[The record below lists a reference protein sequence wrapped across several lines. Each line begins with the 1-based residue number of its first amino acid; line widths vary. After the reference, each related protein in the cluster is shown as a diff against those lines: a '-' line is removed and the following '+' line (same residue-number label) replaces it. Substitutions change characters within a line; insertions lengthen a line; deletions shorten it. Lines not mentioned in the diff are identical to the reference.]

1 MTMVSAAAGPNLGER
16 LMIKPGI
23 DAELHTFI
31 EFLLPFKKGSRVW
44 ATLQGQNYKETRT
57 FLFLNLRLR
66 WPQISK
72 WWQ

>member
-1 MTMVSAAAGPNLGER
+1 MFVLNLLFMKMVSAAAGPNLGER

-44 ATLQGQNYKETRT
+44 ATLEGQNHEERQEHFY
-57 FLFLNLRLR
+57 FS
-66 WPQISK
+66 I
-72 WWQ
+72 